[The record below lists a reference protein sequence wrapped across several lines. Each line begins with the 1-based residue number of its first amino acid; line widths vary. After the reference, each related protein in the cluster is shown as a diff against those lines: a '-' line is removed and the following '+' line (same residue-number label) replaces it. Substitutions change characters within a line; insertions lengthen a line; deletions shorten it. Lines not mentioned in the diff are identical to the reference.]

1 MLEIKD
7 LTIQYG
13 DKPPVVENF
22 SLSLKKGEII
32 TIVGESGSGKSTLF
46 KLLSDEDTEFSGTIS
61 FENENGMS
69 FEPSYDCVSVIHQKP
84 YIFNGSLRD
93 NVTLFQDFLDSS
105 IIDVLQKVNLLKE
118 VGNNLEL
125 HLDGQN
131 LSGGQMMKLELARA
145 LLRLKPILLV
155 DEVTAS
161 LDDTNAKEIRQLIYS
176 QDCTIIEI
184 AHKFNK
190 DNYDEVI
197 KLEDYRFRD

>member
-1 MLEIKD
+1 M
-7 LTIQYG
+7 
-13 DKPPVVENF
+13 
-22 SLSLKKGEII
+22 
-32 TIVGESGSGKSTLF
+32 
-46 KLLSDEDTEFSGTIS
+46 
-61 FENENGMS
+61 
-69 FEPSYDCVSVIHQKP
+69 
-84 YIFNGSLRD
+84 
-93 NVTLFQDFLDSS
+93 
-105 IIDVLQKVNLLKE
+105 LQKVNLLKE

-125 HLDGQN
+125 YLDGQN

-197 KLEDYRFRD
+197 KLEDCRFRD

>member
-1 MLEIKD
+1 M
-7 LTIQYG
+7 
-13 DKPPVVENF
+13 EN
-22 SLSLKKGEII
+22 LSG
-32 TIVGESGSGKSTLF
+32 
-46 KLLSDEDTEFSGTIS
+46 EDTEFSGTIS
-61 FENENGMS
+61 FESENGMS
-69 FEPSYDCVSVIHQKP
+69 FKPSYDCVSVIHQKP

-93 NVTLFQDFLDSS
+93 NVTLFQDFSDSS

-125 HLDGQN
+125 YLDGQN

>member
-1 MLEIKD
+1 
-7 LTIQYG
+7 
-13 DKPPVVENF
+13 
-22 SLSLKKGEII
+22 
-32 TIVGESGSGKSTLF
+32 
-46 KLLSDEDTEFSGTIS
+46 
-61 FENENGMS
+61 MS